1 MPKPKKR
8 GRKWMKIAIGIVVAI
23 LLLILLLPT
32 IAGFGFVRSIVV
44 GKINQGMD
52 GKVEIDDWSLGWFSG
67 TTVRGVRVF
76 DVGGTKILGLDKLT
90 TELSFLDAIRG
101 KIDLGKT
108 NIDGIECNLNFKE
121 SEKGKSGS
129 KKESA
134 KPQVE
139 GKPIEIPN
147 VNGNITL
154 TGKVQ
159 IDGEDING
167 SGDASGTISI
177 KSSGQTSNTIDGQ
190 LVIAN
195 AQLSGTAMKGDTLKT
210 TITVPLSIVRE
221 GADAKTSK
229 ITIKSLGVR
238 MPDLVDASITGQVP
252 QQALEN
258 IADHKAPGE
267 TGTLDLTLNVPNLQ
281 AVATQ
286 LASAMS
292 LLPDVKIT
300 GGELTHTTHIDVREK
315 DLAVSNRLSFSAQGT
330 RAGQPIKMEKV
341 EISKADATFDPAK
354 QSLAG
359 LADLSVNIQS
369 PFFTMQGGG
378 VSLGKLNLPGTF
390 NLDELHKQLAQFV
403 DFKNGKLSGTGT
415 FNITSV
421 GDVATQPVN
430 TQIVVGIQNLAVT
443 LPGDHTLEFARLDTT
458 TNAKVNLS
466 ANTIDHF
473 DTFFQTGDGK
483 NTIID
488 LNCSAEG
495 IDLSSG
501 GVKHFDL
508 TRLNVMDLAT
518 AQQQLD
524 PFVPALKEMGLRITE
539 GQLYTNVSGSVDGK
553 TRTIQ
558 FDSKN
563 PLAFSTPNLTVQ
575 KVAEDGTASAVL
587 TKEKITASALGS
599 VSMPADGSMAVS
611 LKTLAIDTSDKLF
624 SVRKA
629 DGSDLNLN
637 VDDNGVSGGGTLL
650 LAADVKGVSDLL
662 HRFGGTAATKTSAG
676 QVSGGQLDAQMVLAQ
691 GAKTTAQFTGAIKSL
706 SVTTADPSK
715 PIANETVSFALNA
728 QSDSGVESATGTISS
743 GFGNVNLKQA
753 SYAMKGGKWAAV
765 AEADAPDLAKVDA
778 LLAAFQPPPAPVVKK
793 GKKVTPP
800 ADAGSPMQ
808 ITSGSAKL
816 TLNASGVGKVADG
829 DGLIEVASVSTN
841 GMDIKNL
848 LIPVILKGG
857 VLRTVYKDKPEGQ
870 NKAPPASCN
879 GGSIDLGNITCDLNG
894 DNPRIS
900 MAKNQRIILGV
911 SINPLLGDSLGKY
924 INPVFANSK
933 QAAGKLDITV
943 ASCQNLAL
951 GEKLKSDESGTARI
965 GFSLSDMNIA
975 NPLGSLMFGKLTGD
989 LSKIPGIGDF
999 GGLPDQADVFTGQ
1012 IRDGIVTIDKG
1023 KAQTDITLLLNDSDT
1038 PAPTKGK
1045 QAQKGMPLNFKG
1057 DVDLIDQSQNLTATI
1072 PVGLI
1077 GKYVRDKNI
1086 QRILASSF
1094 PDGIPVTLTGTTTN
1108 PKVVPIDLQKV
1119 IGSQLANPANIGNLL
1134 DSIRKK
1140 GK

>member
-1 MPKPKKR
+1 M
-8 GRKWMKIAIGIVVAI
+8 
-23 LLLILLLPT
+23 
-32 IAGFGFVRSIVV
+32 
-44 GKINQGMD
+44 
-52 GKVEIDDWSLGWFSG
+52 
-67 TTVRGVRVF
+67 F
-76 DVGGTKILGLDKLT
+76 DAGGTKILGLDKLT

-108 NIDGIECNLNFKE
+108 NIDGIECNLHFKE
-121 SEKGKSGS
+121 SEKAPGEKGEV
-129 KKESA
+129 KKGTA
-134 KPQVE
+134 KPQLDEARQSQAE
-139 GKPIEIPN
+139 GQTIQIPD
-147 VNGNITL
+147 VNGDITL

-159 IDGEDING
+159 IEGDGLSG
-167 SGDASGTISI
+167 SGDANGTISI
-177 KSSGQTSNTIDGQ
+177 KSNGQNSNAIDGQ

-195 AQLSGTAMKGDTLKT
+195 AQLSGAAMKGDTLKT
-210 TITVPLSIVRE
+210 TITVPISMTRE
-221 GADAKTSK
+221 GADAKTTK
-229 ITIKSLGVR
+229 ITIKSLGVK
-238 MPDLVDASITGQVP
+238 MPDLVEASIVGEVP
-252 QQALEN
+252 QEALEN
-258 IADHKAPGE
+258 IAAHKAPGQ
-267 TGTLDLTLNVPNLQ
+267 TGTIDLTLNVPNLQ
-281 AVATQ
+281 AIATQ

-292 LLPDVKIT
+292 LLPNVKIT
-300 GGELTHTTHIDVREK
+300 GGELMHTTHIAVREK
-315 DLAVSNRLSFSAQGT
+315 DLAVSNRLTFSAQGT

-341 EISKADATFDPAK
+341 EVSKADATFDPTK

-359 LADLSVNIQS
+359 LADLSLNIQS
-369 PFFTMQGGG
+369 RFFTMQGGG

-390 NLDELHKQLAQFV
+390 NLDELHKQLSQFV
-403 DFKNGKLSGTGT
+403 DLKDSKLAGTGT

-421 GDVATQPVN
+421 GDIATQPVS

-458 TNAKVNLS
+458 TNAKVNIS

-488 LNCSAEG
+488 LNCSADG
-495 IDLSSG
+495 IDLSTG

-518 AQQQLD
+518 AQVQLD
-524 PFVPALKEMGLRITE
+524 PFVPALKEMGIRITE

-575 KVAEDGTASAVL
+575 KVGEDGSASTLLA
-587 TKEKITASALGS
+587 KEKITASALGS
-599 VSMPADGSMAVS
+599 VSMPADGSMALS
-611 LKTLAIDTSDKLF
+611 LKTLAVDTSDKLF
-624 SVRKA
+624 SIHKA

-637 VDDNGVSGGGTLL
+637 VDDNGMSGGGTLL

-662 HRFGGTAATKTSAG
+662 HRFGGTTATQVSAG
-676 QVSGGQLDAQMVLAQ
+676 QVSSGQLNAQMVLAQ
-691 GAKTTAQFTGAIKSL
+691 GAKTTAQFTGAVKNL

-728 QSDSGVESATGTISS
+728 QNDNGVESATGTISS
-743 GFGNVNLKQA
+743 GFGSVNLKKE
-753 SYAMKGGKWAAV
+753 SYAMKGGQWSAE

-778 LLAAFQPPPAPVVKK
+778 LLAAFQPPAVPVVKK

-800 ADAGSPMQ
+800 ADSSSPMQ
-808 ITSGSAKL
+808 ITSGSAKV
-816 TLNASGVGKVADG
+816 TVNVSGVGKVADG
-829 DGLIEVASVSTN
+829 DGLVTVDSVSTN
-841 GMDIKNL
+841 GLDIKNL
-848 LIPVILKGG
+848 LIPVTLKGG

-870 NKAPPASCN
+870 NKAAPASCN
-879 GGSIDLGNITCDLNG
+879 GGSIDLGNISCDLNG

-900 MAKNQRIILGV
+900 MAKNQRIIMGV

-951 GEKLKSDESGTARI
+951 GAKLKSDESGTARI

-975 NPLGSLMFGKLTGD
+975 NPLGGLMFGKLAGD
-989 LSKIPGIGDF
+989 LAKIPGIGDTS
-999 GGLPDQADVFTGQ
+999 GLGDQADVFSGQ

-1023 KAQTDITLLLNDSDT
+1023 VAHTDITLLLDDAGAGTASTQTST
-1038 PAPTKGK
+1038 PAKGK
-1045 QAQKGMPLNFKG
+1045 QAAKGMPLNFKG

-1072 PVGLI
+1072 PVALI
-1077 GKYVRDKNI
+1077 DKYVRDKNV
-1086 QRILASSF
+1086 QRMLVQAF
-1094 PDGIPVTLTGTTTN
+1094 PDGIPVTITGTTTN
-1108 PKVVPIDLQKV
+1108 PKVIPVDLQKV
-1119 IGSQLANPANIGNLL
+1119 IGSQLANPENIGNLL
-1134 DSIRKK
+1134 NGLRGGKK